1 MKFLRS
7 KFVLERDSSVAQKA
21 AAASTDLLHRRI
33 PLPYSFQL
41 VLRDSAICVRTDST
55 LMGEALYSLNIPAD
69 LTGGVANVEWEIAV
83 ETQRESEAAM
93 CHGTETD
100 PIEVCRFGLSI
111 ALRMGSGSWFAHTPP
126 SQNGVGFAMVVGT
139 ERDQIDQLSVY
150 LRAIVS
156 LVYEGGARSVPAMTL
171 EVCA

>member
-1 MKFLRS
+1 M
-7 KFVLERDSSVAQKA
+7 LERDSSVAQKA

-33 PLPYSFQL
+33 PLPYSFQF

-69 LTGGVANVEWEIAV
+69 LTGGVANAEWEIAV

-93 CHGTETD
+93 CHETETE
-100 PIEVCRFGLSI
+100 PIEVCR
-111 ALRMGSGSWFAHTPP
+111 SGSWFAHTPP
-126 SQNGVGFAMVVGT
+126 SLNGVGFAMVVGT

-156 LVYEGGARSVPAMTL
+156 LLDDGGARSIPAVTL